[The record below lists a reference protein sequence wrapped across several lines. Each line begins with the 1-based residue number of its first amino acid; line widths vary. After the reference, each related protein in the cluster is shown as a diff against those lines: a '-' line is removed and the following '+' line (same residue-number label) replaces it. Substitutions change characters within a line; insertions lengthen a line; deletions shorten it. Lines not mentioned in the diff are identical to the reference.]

1 MAKIFEIKSGVKK
14 MLKDRE
20 TDSHKGDNGRLLI
33 VGGSEF
39 IHGAPLLAV
48 KGAYRA
54 GVDLV
59 YLFVPEALVDV
70 ARTAMPDVI
79 VQGFS
84 GEHFSREAA
93 KEVIEFGPRADAL
106 LIGPG
111 FMDEEEAVNGV
122 LDVLNGLH
130 LPTVLDTSAIFALK
144 KISKF
149 PLEQEIIITPHRNE
163 FRNLVDRDMDIQ
175 ETDTQSMILLR
186 SIAMDLHINI
196 ILKGASDLVASE
208 EGEIVRNVTGNS
220 GMTVGGTGDVLAGVA
235 GAFLAQGNSAFVS
248 SQAAVYVT
256 GLAGDVAKKRY
267 GDGFMA
273 SDVAEEVRV

>member
-1 MAKIFEIKSGVKK
+1 
-14 MLKDRE
+14 
-20 TDSHKGDNGRLLI
+20 
-33 VGGSEF
+33 
-39 IHGAPLLAV
+39 
-48 KGAYRA
+48 
-54 GVDLV
+54 
-59 YLFVPEALVDV
+59 
-70 ARTAMPDVI
+70 
-79 VQGFS
+79 
-84 GEHFSREAA
+84 
-93 KEVIEFGPRADAL
+93 
-106 LIGPG
+106 
-111 FMDEEEAVNGV
+111 
-122 LDVLNGLH
+122 LNGLH

-235 GAFLAQGNSAFVS
+235 AAFLAQGNSAFVS

-267 GDGFMA
+267 GDGLMA